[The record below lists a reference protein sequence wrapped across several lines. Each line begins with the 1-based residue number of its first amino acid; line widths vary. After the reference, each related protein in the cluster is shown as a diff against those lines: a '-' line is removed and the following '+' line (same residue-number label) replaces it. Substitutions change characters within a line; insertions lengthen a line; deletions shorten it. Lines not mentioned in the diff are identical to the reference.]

1 MAFFSRTKPPE
12 PRSLADAGVG
22 NHPAVPVAA
31 GRDGADA
38 LGPGTPGPR
47 PRTPLPTPAGAR
59 TRKQTLISPI
69 PAMLA
74 ASMLEMTDDAT
85 EVTSVADGAAP
96 RPTLVP
102 GRRDHGRP
110 TPLVLPTILE
120 DEPDEYV
127 VEVVP
132 GD

>member
-12 PRSLADAGVG
+12 PRSLADMGAGS
-22 NHPAVPVAA
+22 HPAVPVPG

-38 LGPGTPGPR
+38 RGPGAPGPR

-59 TRKQTLISPI
+59 SRKQTLSSPI

-74 ASMLEMTDDAT
+74 ASMLEMTDDAA

-96 RPTLVP
+96 RPTPVP
-102 GRRDHGRP
+102 AGRDHGRP

-120 DEPDEYV
+120 DEGDEYV

-132 GD
+132 GE